1 MLKSLF
7 LMIVLLCSF
16 SAEALVCINGK
27 CDNDPLDKDP
37 LDKNSNVISTRP
49 LQDAALKDT
58 LKKRAYKDMY
68 HEQNNANTP
77 SNVEVHIDG
86 SKY

>member
-27 CDNDPLDKDP
+27 CDNEPLDKD
-37 LDKNSNVISTRP
+37 SNVISTRP

-58 LKKRAYKDMY
+58 LKKRAYRDMY
-68 HEQNNANTP
+68 HEQNNANNP

>member
-7 LMIVLLCSF
+7 LMTVILCSF
-16 SAEALVCINGK
+16 SVEALVCINGK
-27 CDNDPLDKDP
+27 CDNEPLDKD
-37 LDKNSNVISTRP
+37 SNVISTRP

-68 HEQNNANTP
+68 HEQNDANTP
-77 SNVEVHIDG
+77 SNVEIHIDG